1 MFFRMLYDDK
11 LAQASYVIGCQRN
24 GEAIVIDPQRDVDRY
39 IEFVASHGLRITAI
53 TETHIHAD
61 FLSGARELAERTDAH
76 IYLSDEG
83 GDDWKYQWLDKMEGG
98 GRYNHQLVKDGD
110 TFKVG
115 NIQFEVLHTPGH
127 TPEHISFLV
136 TDLGVGATEPMGI
149 ATGDFVFVGSVGRPD
164 LLETAAGLVGTKE
177 SSARVL
183 YRSIQRFKE
192 LPEYLQVWPGHGS
205 GSACGKAL
213 GAVPQTTVGYEKR
226 YNGAIHGSSDE
237 TRFVDSILNGQ
248 TEPPMYFSRM
258 KRDNKEGPVLLGA
271 LPEPMEVTVNAL
283 EDILGQDC
291 AILDTR
297 PWSEFIKGHL
307 LGALFTPLNSSFP
320 TVAGSYVEPDTP
332 IYLIVEEGRVREAV
346 IALIRIGLDKVVGYA
361 TPDTLHLYASQGGEL
376 GKTKTI
382 NIRNLLNRKLG
393 GNELILDVRN
403 ASEYNAGHLP
413 GALNVAHTRL
423 LAHLNEVPKER
434 PVLVHCRA
442 SIRSAFATALLER
455 YGFHATMLTGG
466 FIAWSKA
473 GGTTVHESTATA

>member
-1 MFFRMLYDDK
+1 LY
-11 LAQASYVIGCQRN
+11 
-24 GEAIVIDPQRDVDRY
+24 
-39 IEFVASHGLRITAI
+39 
-53 TETHIHAD
+53 
-61 FLSGARELAERTDAH
+61 
-76 IYLSDEG
+76 
-83 GDDWKYQWLDKMEGG
+83 
-98 GRYNHQLVKDGD
+98 
-110 TFKVG
+110 
-115 NIQFEVLHTPGH
+115 
-127 TPEHISFLV
+127 
-136 TDLGVGATEPMGI
+136 
-149 ATGDFVFVGSVGRPD
+149 
-164 LLETAAGLVGTKE
+164 
-177 SSARVL
+177 
-183 YRSIQRFKE
+183 
-192 LPEYLQVWPGHGS
+192 
-205 GSACGKAL
+205 
-213 GAVPQTTVGYEKR
+213 
-226 YNGAIHGSSDE
+226 
-237 TRFVDSILNGQ
+237 
-248 TEPPMYFSRM
+248 
-258 KRDNKEGPVLLGA
+258 
-271 LPEPMEVTVNAL
+271 
-283 EDILGQDC
+283 
-291 AILDTR
+291 
-297 PWSEFIKGHL
+297 
-307 LGALFTPLNSSFP
+307 TPLNSSFP

-382 NIRNLLNRKLG
+382 NIRNLLNRTLD